1 MSPEKII
8 LVLCLGAL
16 TAFVVDRFRKLPK
29 SVFVFFAVA
38 IVSSVCWSI
47 LESGSGKD
55 VAVEKGVSS
64 EVPLVFVGTTTDV
77 PVVPG
82 ETRVSLPVLIS
93 GKRKFDCVRFVF
105 KAENL
110 SVSEQGFIDKVK
122 FSLLYPDGTLSAA
135 SGLVME
141 RSEDF
146 SFPSRFVIKVF
157 FPASENPSDNVRCI
171 IENGFSE
178 SFMASEISVAARPA
192 SISDETVGEG
202 GSE

>member
-55 VAVEKGVSS
+55 VAVEKGASS

-105 KAENL
+105 RAENL

-157 FPASENPSDNVRCI
+157 FPSSENPSGNVRCI

-192 SISDETVGEG
+192 SISDETIGEG